1 MFDDEDDDDF
11 MFNAPVSTPHYD
23 FQDEEAF
30 KANFEFMQTHE
41 FQVSFDDDADADSFA
56 DFTSYDLQG
65 HIADDFSR
73 EDDEICLEDFANFEG
88 IDLDSSSS
96 NPEPT
101 TRTEWATYGPQ
112 LY

>member
-1 MFDDEDDDDF
+1 
-11 MFNAPVSTPHYD
+11 
-23 FQDEEAF
+23 
-30 KANFEFMQTHE
+30 
-41 FQVSFDDDADADSFA
+41 
-56 DFTSYDLQG
+56 
-65 HIADDFSR
+65 
-73 EDDEICLEDFANFEG
+73 LEDFANFEG